1 MAARPMPP
9 QELLLPV
16 KPGFIVFTLI
26 AALLANLLPWS
37 GWALWIVPD
46 FVALMVLYWCIEEPR
61 KIGFLTAWFLGL
73 LMDVADGSLFGQH
86 ALAYTLLAY
95 AGLRAIPD
103 AYFQAARI
111 DGATAWAIFRYI
123 QLPKMRGVLVIA
135 VLLRFMDSFLIYAE
149 PFVLTGGGP
158 GNSTTFLSIYLVKL
172 AVGQFDLGP
181 AAAFSII
188 YFLIVLLFSFVFYQA
203 LQRIGTG
210 DKR

>member
-1 MAARPMPP
+1 MAAKPMPP

-37 GWALWIVPD
+37 GWALWLVPD

-95 AGLRAIPD
+95 AGI
-103 AYFQAARI
+103 
-111 DGATAWAIFRYI
+111 
-123 QLPKMRGVLVIA
+123 VLHRRV
-135 VLLRFMDSFLIYAE
+135 LRFSTAAQ
-149 PFVLTGGGP
+149 VLHVIPLLLFT
-158 GNSTTFLSIYLVKL
+158 S
-172 AVGQFDLGP
+172 
-181 AAAFSII
+181 
-188 YFLIVLLFSFVFYQA
+188 LIVLLVRAIAGADFPGYAYFLGSFTGAA
-203 LQRIGTG
+203 LWPVMSRVLKLPQRPRP
-210 DKR
+210 DPDRV